1 MLMSV
6 IEQYLELFLK
16 MFLTFFI
23 IAFRACGTKYLSS
36 NKSFAVVVWLSW
48 EPLCRAMIGDS
59 VLSLTESSRK
69 VIKLSLEN
77 GFEGISWGEGGVSES
92 SKLLQHWWLF

>member
-1 MLMSV
+1 MFHTHCVVFSSLSVGPVMLMSV

-36 NKSFAVVVWLSW
+36 NKSFAVVV
-48 EPLCRAMIGDS
+48 
-59 VLSLTESSRK
+59 
-69 VIKLSLEN
+69 
-77 GFEGISWGEGGVSES
+77 
-92 SKLLQHWWLF
+92 